1 MEVILKLITLQ
12 RIFHQLDNMNRY
24 QNIPQTKL
32 NTRQAYVTS
41 RYPEVPVSADDI
53 YVYTTQGDRFDV
65 LAQQYYNDSS
75 LWWVISIANTATA
88 GTSLPSDLPQ
98 NSLVIPEGLQIRI
111 PNNPQNVV
119 SAFKLINQ

>member
-1 MEVILKLITLQ
+1 
-12 RIFHQLDNMNRY
+12 MNRY
-24 QNIPQTKL
+24 QNILK
-32 NTRQAYVTS
+32 TRIDGKEVYVTS

-98 NSLVIPEGLQIRI
+98 NSLMVPEGLQIRI

>member
-1 MEVILKLITLQ
+1 
-12 RIFHQLDNMNRY
+12 MNRY

-53 YVYTTQGDRFDV
+53 YVYTTQGDRFDI
-65 LAQQYYNDSS
+65 LAQQYYNDPS

-111 PNNPQNVV
+111 PNNPQSVV